1 MELRRYGAAAQRT
14 RVSTSGESAL
24 MIATRILAAGM
35 IGACLFLNLAR
46 PATAAMAPTC
56 QILSPGGATSCPA
69 TAPMFGVPGQYNY
82 GDAFTSPAASG
93 AIGGSDIYGGSSYGS
108 LGSAGFIDDYLFQI
122 APSKADAVS
131 ATISNSDFAVTNL
144 FATLYSLSSNPG
156 GLALTQPVGTVYY
169 GQVTESGPATLI
181 QIDPV
186 TLAGGSYVLQIS
198 GAASGPSGGSYTGTL
213 NLSPVPLPPSFPL
226 LLTGLLGFAGLVLP
240 RSRKH

>member
-1 MELRRYGAAAQRT
+1 
-14 RVSTSGESAL
+14 
-24 MIATRILAAGM
+24 MIARRILAAA
-35 IGACLFLNLAR
+35 IVGACTLLGLTGPAR
-46 PATAAMAPTC
+46 AASMTPTC
-56 QILSPGGATSCPA
+56 QLLSPGASTSCPA
-69 TAPMFGVPGQYNY
+69 SAPMFGVPGQYNY
-82 GDAFTSPAASG
+82 GDSFASPTASG
-93 AIGGSDIYGGSSYGS
+93 AIGGSDIYGGSSYGN

-131 ATISNSDFAVTNL
+131 ATISNSDFAITSL

-156 GLALTQPVGTVYY
+156 GLVLTRPVGTVYY
-169 GQVTESGPATLI
+169 GDITESGPATLI

-198 GAASGPSGGSYTGTL
+198 GTATGASGGSYTGTL

-226 LLTGLLGFAGLVLP
+226 LLTGLLGFAGLILP